1 MSRHPTLSLSLAVAM
16 AAVIAES
23 GPAAADPA
31 YDRREVTEFFLK
43 SAGEVKGL
51 GKTRSMRVAGTRGI
65 CVGLE
70 SECRKGA
77 QRPTGFDLLINFD
90 YDSATLTGAA
100 RDNLDEMAAA
110 LTDRRLSAVQFV
122 IEGHTDAR
130 GADRYNQELSR
141 RRAESVRAYLLA
153 RGIEPGKI
161 SALGLG
167 ERVPRVADPLDPVN
181 RRVEMRV
188 SVQ

>member
-1 MSRHPTLSLSLAVAM
+1 M
-16 AAVIAES
+16 A
-23 GPAAADPA
+23 GPAASDPA
-31 YDRREVTEFFLK
+31 YDRRDIAEFFVK
-43 SAGEVKGL
+43 SANEVKGL
-51 GKTRSMRVAGTRGI
+51 GKSRSMRMAGTRGI

-70 SECRKGA
+70 SECGKA
-77 QRPTGFDLLINFD
+77 EPRPTGWDLLINFD
-90 YDSATLTGAA
+90 YDSAMLTPTA
-100 RDNLDEMAAA
+100 RENLREMAAA
-110 LTDRRLSAVQFV
+110 LTDQRLRAVQFV

-130 GADRYNQELSR
+130 GADWYNQDLSR

-153 RGIEPGKI
+153 HGIEPGKI

-167 ERVPRVADPLDPVN
+167 ERVPRVSNPFDPVN

>member
-1 MSRHPTLSLSLAVAM
+1 MSRRRILSLSLA
-16 AAVIAES
+16 AAVTAS
-23 GPAAADPA
+23 LGGAGPAAADPA

-43 SAGEVKGL
+43 SAGAAKGL
-51 GKTRSMRVAGTRGI
+51 GKTRSMRMAGTRGI

-70 SECRKGA
+70 SECRKDA
-77 QRPTGFDLLINFD
+77 PRPTGFDLLITFD
-90 YDSATLTGAA
+90 YDSATLTGTA
-100 RDNLDEMAAA
+100 RENLHEMAAA
-110 LTDRRLSAVQFV
+110 LTDHRLGAVQFV

-130 GADRYNQELSR
+130 GADWYNQELSR
-141 RRAESVRAYLLA
+141 RRAESVRAYLLG